1 MCSLT
6 GMTNEENKT
15 QKEQRFWWVF
25 CFGFGLWGIFL
36 FCFVFLSLPLS
47 CFVLLCFQA
56 GQSWCVDSSQDL
68 GQVFPGSWPEI
79 KVHTDY
85 KIVRRLHSRE
95 ATEQNILQEDGG
107 PHVWRYSRL
116 QVLFGASFCRIH
128 KRRELWC

>member
-68 GQVFPGSWPEI
+68 GQVFPGSWPVGMV
-79 KVHTDY
+79 K
-85 KIVRRLHSRE
+85 KSCGHSR
-95 ATEQNILQEDGG
+95 
-107 PHVWRYSRL
+107 RSRDMNNCDSL
-116 QVLFGASFCRIH
+116 VGIAEVLCCSVFLR
-128 KRRELWC
+128 